1 MWLLLS
7 ELLACLA
14 IEVICL
20 LEGRTGKQVAV
31 GSSHRDDSVA
41 DSCHVKTARLA
52 TGEQSRHSEYTQ
64 KKGLPRQDVVA
75 QVAGPVK
82 DVKARPP
89 A

>member
-1 MWLLLS
+1 
-7 ELLACLA
+7 
-14 IEVICL
+14 V
-20 LEGRTGKQVAV
+20 
-31 GSSHRDDSVA
+31 
-41 DSCHVKTARLA
+41 SCEAARLA